1 MLGRADFKGEDIMFK
16 PGQYVVCPGDGVGQ
30 VMGVEEKELG
40 GELKSFYRVKIIDNG
55 MKVMVPTDSQT
66 GIRPLVSEEEVGEV
80 FDLLSDHDVELD
92 TSTWN
97 RRYRDYVDKIKTGS
111 LLEIADVLRSLLLL
125 KHTKTLSF
133 SEKKILDQCKALLVE
148 EIALSQGRTVNQ
160 VDSTIESYFAS

>member
-1 MLGRADFKGEDIMFK
+1 MFEPGE
-16 PGQYVVCPGDGVGQ
+16 YVVCPGDGVGQ
-30 VMGVEEKELG
+30 LLNIEERDLG
-40 GELKSFYRVKIIDNG
+40 GQLKSFYSVKIIENG
-55 MKVMVPTDSQT
+55 MKMMIPTDSKD
-66 GIRPLVSEEEVGEV
+66 GIRPLVSKEEVGEV
-80 FDLLSDHDVELD
+80 FDLLSDHDVEPD

-97 RRYRDYVDKIKTGS
+97 RRYREYVDKIKTGS

-148 EIALSQGRTVNQ
+148 EIALSQGRSTNQ